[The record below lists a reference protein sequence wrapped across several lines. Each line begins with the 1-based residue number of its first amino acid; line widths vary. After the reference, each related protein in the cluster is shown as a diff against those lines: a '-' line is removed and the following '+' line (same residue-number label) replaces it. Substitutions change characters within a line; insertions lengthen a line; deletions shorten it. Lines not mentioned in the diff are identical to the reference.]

1 MNEIKTKTKQK
12 KVTRH
17 SNSPRVLFDLVHK
30 QCNGIIKGWLH
41 CLTSELK
48 VRFLVNNTLLAC
60 LVIAQIQFSL
70 IKQIRTGRPAHSLQ
84 SPFMQSIVSI
94 VSNIC

>member
-1 MNEIKTKTKQK
+1 MNEIKQKQK
-12 KVTRH
+12 NKVTSH
-17 SNSPRVLFDLVHK
+17 SNRPRVLLFDLAHK